1 MAELRL
7 SHVIAGFVAVLVGY
21 AGSVAIIY
29 QATLAAG
36 ATPEQASSWM
46 LVLGLACGIS
56 SIYLSLRHRLPVLTA
71 WSTPGAALLV
81 VALPGVPLEQAIGA
95 FVVCGLLL
103 LTTGLTG

>member
-1 MAELRL
+1 MSEMRL

-36 ATPEQASSWM
+36 ATPAQASSWM
-46 LVLGLACGIS
+46 LALGLGCGIS
-56 SIYLSLRHRLPVLTA
+56 SIYLSLRHRVPMLTA

-81 VALPGVPLEQAIGA
+81 VALPGVPLE
-95 FVVCGLLL
+95 
-103 LTTGLTG
+103 